1 VRVDALYVR
10 FCKAAGRFSFLRNLQ
25 RAPPEL
31 RENIELAG
39 LDVQPQEIIALAIL
53 ASAACAFLAML
64 AAILALRG
72 GQTIFFIIAAPMPL
86 CVYFLVGWYPKGLA
100 ERERIRG
107 LGEVSQ
113 LINYM
118 TMAMKTTPNI
128 ERAAQFAA
136 ENLDGSLGRR
146 LRRLLWEV
154 GLRVHT
160 SVDEA
165 LIKFAN
171 FWGKW
176 REDFRRS
183 IYLIRSSML
192 ERYESR
198 RLEVL
203 DKALDTCLQ
212 GTKEQMER
220 FAASLHLPTLI
231 IYSIGVLL
239 PLVLVAVLPVLATI
253 GISISVWQIFTIY
266 CIILPLVVWMLSRRV
281 LAKRPAAFPPP
292 KIPNDAMTR
301 RTILIAVALGLTISS
316 SAVACAL
323 GKNVPQDLAALSAL
337 WGVGLS
343 ITFYLYKTTS
353 KTYKLRQ
360 RILQIEHEFCDSL
373 FQLGNRISEGRPA
386 EDAFERVAETMRGSG
401 VSEVFER
408 TSANIMIGNLGL
420 RSALFDE
427 QSGALRN
434 IHSQTVRSTMK
445 MLVDVIQRST
455 KAAGET
461 ILRMASHLKELR
473 RVEAD
478 VRKSL
483 GEVVSSMRSVAL
495 FFAPLVASVTSRMQG
510 VLAGKSAEV
519 SFLGGV
525 SVSPSIFLFV
535 LGVYIMLLTIILISY
550 STEIEVGDDG
560 LAKRAA
566 IAQSLPIALA
576 VFTIGAVVG
585 GRMMA
590 AIIG

>member
-1 VRVDALYVR
+1 
-10 FCKAAGRFSFLRNLQ
+10 
-25 RAPPEL
+25 
-31 RENIELAG
+31 
-39 LDVQPQEIIALAIL
+39 
-53 ASAACAFLAML
+53 ML
-64 AAILALRG
+64 AAVLALKG
-72 GQTIFFIIAAPMPL
+72 GQTILLIIAAPMPL
-86 CVYFLVGWYPKGLA
+86 CAYFLIGWYPKRRA
-100 ERERIRG
+100 ESERIRG

-118 TMAMKTTPNI
+118 TMAMKTTPNM

-154 GLRVHT
+154 GLRVHN

-165 LIKFAN
+165 MTKFAN
-171 FWGKW
+171 YWGRW

-192 ERYESR
+192 ERFEGLR
-198 RLEVL
+198 VEVL
-203 DKALDTCLQ
+203 DKALDVCLQ
-212 GTKEQMER
+212 GTREQMER
-220 FAASLHLPTLI
+220 FAASLHLPTLV

-239 PLVLVAVLPVLATI
+239 PLVLVAVLPVLATV
-253 GISISVWQIFTIY
+253 GVSVSVWQISAIY
-266 CIILPLVVWMLSRRV
+266 CVILPLTVWMLSRRV

-292 KIPNDAMTR
+292 RVPNDAAARQTM
-301 RTILIAVALGLTISS
+301 LIAAVLGSIVASPAI
-316 SAVACAL
+316 ACAL
-323 GKNVPQDLAALSAL
+323 GKNISQDLAALSAL
-337 WGVGLS
+337 WGAGVS
-343 ITFYLYKTTS
+343 ITFYLHRTTT
-353 KTYKLRQ
+353 KAYKLRQ
-360 RILQIEHEFCDSL
+360 KILQIEHEFCDSL

-386 EDAFERVAETMRGSG
+386 EDAFMRVAETMRGSG

-408 TSANIMIGNLGL
+408 ASANIMLGNLGL

-427 QSGALRN
+427 RSGALKN
-434 IHSQTVRSTMK
+434 VHSQTVRSAMK

-455 KAAGET
+455 RAAGEA
-461 ILRMASHLKELR
+461 ILRTASHLKELK

-495 FFAPLVASVTSRMQG
+495 FFAPLIASVTSRMQG

-519 SFLGGV
+519 SFLGGTP
-525 SVSPSIFLFV
+525 VSPSIFLLV
-535 LGVYIMLLTIILISY
+535 LGIYTVLLTIILISY
-550 STEIEVGDDG
+550 ATEIEVGDDG

-566 IAQSLPIALA
+566 LAQSLPVALV

-590 AIIG
+590 AIVG

>member
-1 VRVDALYVR
+1 VRVDSLYVKS
-10 FCKAAGRFSFLRNLQ
+10 CKVAGSFSLLKKSQ

-39 LDVQPQEIIALAIL
+39 LDVTPQEVAALAVL
-53 ASAACAFLAML
+53 ASVACTFLTTL
-64 AAILALRG
+64 AAVFALRG
-72 GQTIFFIIAAPMPL
+72 GQMILPIIAAPMPL
-86 CVYFLVGWYPKGLA
+86 CAYFLIGWYPKWRA

-118 TMAMKTTPNI
+118 TMAMKTTPNM
-128 ERAAQFAA
+128 ERATQFAA
-136 ENLDGSLGRR
+136 DNLDGSLGRR

-154 GLRVHT
+154 GLRVHS

-165 LIKFAN
+165 TVKFAN
-171 FWGKW
+171 YWGKW

-192 ERYESR
+192 ERVESR
-198 RLEVL
+198 RLQVL
-203 DKALDTCLQ
+203 DKALDVCLQ
-212 GTKEQMER
+212 GTKEQMEG
-220 FAASLHLPTLI
+220 FAASLHLPTLV

-239 PLVLVAVLPVLATI
+239 PLVLVAVLPVLTTV
-253 GISISVWQIFTIY
+253 GVSISAWQIFVIY
-266 CIILPLVVWMLSRRV
+266 CVALPLLVWALSRQV
-281 LAKRPAAFPPP
+281 LSKRPAAFPPP
-292 KIPNDAMTR
+292 KIPSDATTW
-301 RTILIAVALGLTISS
+301 RTAFIAVAVGLAIASP
-316 SAVACAL
+316 AIACVF
-323 GKNVPQDLAALSAL
+323 GKPIPLDIAALSAL
-337 WGVGLS
+337 WGAGLS
-343 ITFYLYKTTS
+343 VTFYIHQTTA
-353 KTYKLRQ
+353 KAYKLRQ
-360 RILQIEHEFCDSL
+360 KTLQIEHEFGDSL

-386 EDAFERVAETMRGSG
+386 EDAFERTAETMRGSG
-401 VSEVFER
+401 ISEVFR
-408 TSANIMIGNLGL
+408 RASANIRIGGLGL

-427 QSGALRN
+427 ENGALKN
-434 IHSQTVRSTMK
+434 VHSQTVRSTMK
-445 MLVDVIQRST
+445 MLIDVVQRST
-455 KAAGET
+455 KAAGEVV
-461 ILRMASHLKELR
+461 LRIASHLKGLR

-495 FFAPLVASVTSRMQG
+495 FFAPLIASVTSRMQG

-519 SFLGGV
+519 SFLGGA

-535 LGVYIMLLTIILISY
+535 LGIYIMLLTIILISY
-550 STEIEVGDDG
+550 STEIEAGDDR

-585 GRMMA
+585 GWMFA
-590 AIIG
+590 ATIG

>member
-10 FCKAAGRFSFLRNLQ
+10 FCKVASKFSFLRNLQ
-25 RAPPEL
+25 QAPPEL

-39 LDVQPQEIIALAIL
+39 LDVQPQEIIAFAIL

-64 AAILALRG
+64 AAILALKG
-72 GQTIFFIIAAPMPL
+72 GQTILLIIAAPMPL
-86 CVYFLVGWYPKGLA
+86 CAYFLVGWYPKWQA

-107 LGEVSQ
+107 LGEVPQ

-118 TMAMKTTPNI
+118 TIAMKTTPNI

-136 ENLDGSLGRR
+136 ENLDGSLGKR
-146 LRRLLWEV
+146 LRKLLWEV

-165 LIKFAN
+165 MIKFAN

-220 FAASLHLPTLI
+220 FATSLHLPTLV

-253 GISISVWQIFTIY
+253 GISISILQIFAIY
-266 CIILPLVVWMLSRRV
+266 CIVLPLVVWILSRRV

-292 KIPNDAMTR
+292 KIPNDPTTR
-301 RTILIAVALGLTISS
+301 RTIIIAAILGLTISS
-316 SAVACAL
+316 PAVACAL
-323 GKNVPQDLAALSAL
+323 GKNVPPDLAALSAL
-337 WGVGLS
+337 WGAGLS
-343 ITFYLYKTTS
+343 ITFYLYKTTARA
-353 KTYKLRQ
+353 YKLRQ
-360 RILQIEHEFCDSL
+360 RILQIEQEFCDSL

-386 EDAFERVAETMRGSG
+386 EDAFRRVAETMRGSG

-434 IHSQTVRSTMK
+434 VHSQTVRSTMK

-455 KAAGET
+455 KAAGEA
-461 ILRMASHLKELR
+461 ILRMASHLKELKQ
-473 RVEAD
+473 VEAD
-478 VRKSL
+478 VKKSL

-495 FFAPLVASVTSRMQG
+495 FFAPLIASVTSRMQG
-510 VLAGKSAEV
+510 ALAGKSTEV

-525 SVSPSIFLFV
+525 SVSPPIFLFV
-535 LGVYIMLLTIILISY
+535 LGVYIILLTIILISY

-560 LAKRAA
+560 LAKRTT
-566 IAQSLPIALA
+566 IAQSLPIALI

-585 GRMMA
+585 GRMMT
-590 AIIG
+590 AIVG